1 MGGLTPATTPQ
12 TPGGKGGLENC
23 FVYKKEDAADELFAG
38 TAKKNRRNSKNDR
51 RNSKVWDDI

>member
-1 MGGLTPATTPQ
+1 MGGTTPATTPQ
-12 TPGGKGGLENC
+12 TPGKGGLENC
-23 FVYKKEDAADELFAG
+23 FVYKKDDTADELFAG

>member
-1 MGGLTPATTPQ
+1 MGGITPATTPQ
-12 TPGGKGGLENC
+12 TPGKGGLENC

-51 RNSKVWDDI
+51 RNSKV

>member
-1 MGGLTPATTPQ
+1 MGGTTPATTPQ
-12 TPGGKGGLENC
+12 TPGKAGLENC

-51 RNSKVWDDI
+51 RNSKVGDDIK